1 MDSPKR
7 KNRQARCIDG
17 LLRNDLRK
25 HLKNGGGCSPNL
37 FCDLQVSGLNGL
49 SDFPVVYGAYESLY
63 PKFWGLQ
70 APLHK
75 LFKKLFSGFCGL

>member
-7 KNRQARCIDG
+7 KNRQAKCIDG
-17 LLRNDLRK
+17 LLRNDLRV

-37 FCDLQVSGLNGL
+37 FYDLQASGLNGL
-49 SDFPVVYGAYESLY
+49 SDFPVVYGAYELLY

-70 APLHK
+70 LPLHK
-75 LFKKLFSGFCGL
+75 FFKNLFSSLSSL